1 MGLLDNKIVTGLQL
15 HVKFIQSD
23 TMQMIKIG
31 YSNEQ
36 KTDSLCQKPLALC
49 SSLAKIA

>member
-23 TMQMIKIG
+23 TNNVNDLNRVQ
-31 YSNEQ
+31 
-36 KTDSLCQKPLALC
+36 
-49 SSLAKIA
+49 